1 MTIDVALSL
10 ALNPQR
16 FSRSSSLAK
25 SEVLIVLHLPVV
37 SVKLQEN

>member
-10 ALNPQR
+10 TLNPQR